1 MSRSDFVK
9 MMTADLPEMPQYFPR
24 DVAINREGAPPLA
37 EQPLAPG
44 LAPDQVQRLI
54 DDDSV
59 VLDVRPAAAFGAGHV
74 PGSFNIGLG
83 GQFASWAGTLL
94 DARAPLVIVADEEA
108 SVREA
113 QLRLARVGLERV
125 TGYLEGG
132 IAAWDRAGRPVATVP
147 QMPVDELRAQLR
159 DSPGTLQILDV
170 RRAGEHAAGHVP
182 GALNIPLLGLARDV
196 ERLRSPRLT
205 AVICASGYRSSAG
218 ASLLRRRGFADVCNV
233 VGGTNTWIAAGY
245 PTEAS

>member
-1 MSRSDFVK
+1 
-9 MMTADLPEMPQYFPR
+9 LP
-24 DVAINREGAPPLA
+24 
-37 EQPLAPG
+37 PG
-44 LAPDQVQRLI
+44 LAPDHVQRLM

-125 TGYLEGG
+125 TGYLAGG
-132 IAAWDRAGRPVATVP
+132 IAAWDRAG
-147 QMPVDELRAQLR
+147 
-159 DSPGTLQILDV
+159 
-170 RRAGEHAAGHVP
+170 
-182 GALNIPLLGLARDV
+182 
-196 ERLRSPRLT
+196 
-205 AVICASGYRSSAG
+205 
-218 ASLLRRRGFADVCNV
+218 
-233 VGGTNTWIAAGY
+233 
-245 PTEAS
+245 